1 MHVPLRLLGRRLPRT
16 RGQVRVNGLTR
27 PLVVRR
33 DGWGIPH
40 IEAGRSD
47 DAWYGLGFCHAQ
59 DRAFQLELMLRIG
72 RGTLAELVGSAGI
85 TADRMSRRLGFA
97 RVARAQLPLLQA
109 DVLAAMDG
117 YVRGVNGGL
126 ERGLRARPHEFVLL
140 RSQPSRWEPADV
152 LSFAGLQAFALS
164 ANWDSELARLKI
176 LVDDGPDALRALEPR
191 PPDDLPVTV
200 PVGAA
205 AGPAVDRLARDLA
218 AFMAAAPSAGGSNAW
233 AVAGSR
239 TASGMP
245 VLANDPHLAPR
256 LPAPWYLAH
265 LRCPEWEVA
274 GASFVGAPVLPS
286 AFNGHAAWGI
296 TAALTDQAD
305 LFVEEL
311 SEDGRRARGPT
322 GWEDCQVRDEVIA
335 VRGGDEVVERVIV
348 TPRGPIISP
357 LLEDAPAAISMAA
370 VWLQGLPI
378 RGFLETVA
386 ARSFEDFRAP
396 FAEWPGP
403 ALNLVYADRG
413 GHVAYQLVG
422 QLPRRR
428 SGNGTLPL
436 PAWLPGAGWEDGLV
450 PLAEMPATM
459 DPAEGFVATANN
471 RPAPDRAGPF
481 LGHDFMEGFRQA
493 RIVEEL
499 TARPGWDVAA
509 CGRLQTDVT
518 TVAWRSLREHL
529 LTVPVADAEAR
540 RGVELLGA
548 WDGQM
553 SVDSAAASVYELWL
567 AEMSEL
573 VAKAKAPHAW
583 RWALGAGFGDLV
595 PLTTFHTAAPGR
607 LIRLLQEQPDGWFR
621 DGWPMTAAR
630 ALSAAVRRLGREHGA
645 DPAGWGWGRLRTL
658 TLRHPLGDQPMLAGA
673 FNLGPVP
680 FAGDS
685 TTPLQAASGP
695 LRPLENPGFLPN
707 MRAVMD
713 LADPDA
719 SRWSLAGGQ
728 SGNPCSRHYRDLFDP
743 WLRGDGVPMPFTPS
757 AVAAATVDTLELEPS
772 T

>member
-1 MHVPLRLLGRRLPRT
+1 
-16 RGQVRVNGLTR
+16 
-27 PLVVRR
+27 
-33 DGWGIPH
+33 
-40 IEAGRSD
+40 
-47 DAWYGLGFCHAQ
+47 
-59 DRAFQLELMLRIG
+59 
-72 RGTLAELVGSAGI
+72 
-85 TADRMSRRLGFA
+85 
-97 RVARAQLPLLQA
+97 
-109 DVLAAMDG
+109 
-117 YVRGVNGGL
+117 
-126 ERGLRARPHEFVLL
+126 
-140 RSQPSRWEPADV
+140 
-152 LSFAGLQAFALS
+152 
-164 ANWDSELARLKI
+164 
-176 LVDDGPDALRALEPR
+176 
-191 PPDDLPVTV
+191 
-200 PVGAA
+200 
-205 AGPAVDRLARDLA
+205 
-218 AFMAAAPSAGGSNAW
+218 
-233 AVAGSR
+233 
-239 TASGMP
+239 
-245 VLANDPHLAPR
+245 
-256 LPAPWYLAH
+256 
-265 LRCPEWEVA
+265 
-274 GASFVGAPVLPS
+274 
-286 AFNGHAAWGI
+286 
-296 TAALTDQAD
+296 
-305 LFVEEL
+305 
-311 SEDGRRARGPT
+311 
-322 GWEDCQVRDEVIA
+322 
-335 VRGGDEVVERVIV
+335 
-348 TPRGPIISP
+348 
-357 LLEDAPAAISMAA
+357 
-370 VWLQGLPI
+370 
-378 RGFLETVA
+378 
-386 ARSFEDFRAP
+386 
-396 FAEWPGP
+396 
-403 ALNLVYADRG
+403 
-413 GHVAYQLVG
+413 
-422 QLPRRR
+422 
-428 SGNGTLPL
+428 
-436 PAWLPGAGWEDGLV
+436 
-450 PLAEMPATM
+450 
-459 DPAEGFVATANN
+459 
-471 RPAPDRAGPF
+471 
-481 LGHDFMEGFRQA
+481 MEGFRQA

-499 TARPGWDVAA
+499 TARRGWDVAA

-518 TVAWRSLREHL
+518 TVAWRSLRERL